1 MAHGLVGQDISQNYS
16 PILPLQHE
24 HETGGGYYG
33 IACKVTHTV
42 TSCAQS
48 SCSKKGSGWSSGVEF
63 CATRFSARLYIQG
76 NKGEFQR
83 RKGMR

>member
-48 SCSKKGSGWSSGVEF
+48 SCSKKVVAGAVELNF
-63 CATRFSARLYIQG
+63 ARQDLVRVCDDIQ
-76 NKGEFQR
+76 FQR